1 MLSRMEKIRLL
12 IGMIIVAF
20 IFFII
25 GFSTYL
31 EKSNEFDSLINYE
44 TKFSDSIPDEYS
56 NEVINV
62 NELKVH
68 SLKIDKSEKVVG
80 FSMDLEADKCFEI
93 IKTMLASKGWTYVE
107 SGSSSSASF
116 YKESGTYS
124 WVFVNCIFIGGE
136 TSVVLTVD

>member
-25 GFSTYL
+25 GFSTYF

-80 FSMDLEADKCFEI
+80 FSMDVEADKCFEI
-93 IKTMLASKGWTYVE
+93 IKTKLASKG
-107 SGSSSSASF
+107 
-116 YKESGTYS
+116 
-124 WVFVNCIFIGGE
+124 
-136 TSVVLTVD
+136 